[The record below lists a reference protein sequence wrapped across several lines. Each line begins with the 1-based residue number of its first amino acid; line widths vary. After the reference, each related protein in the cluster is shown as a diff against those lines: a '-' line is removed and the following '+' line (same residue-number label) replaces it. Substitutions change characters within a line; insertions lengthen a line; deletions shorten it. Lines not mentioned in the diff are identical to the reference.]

1 MTARRA
7 ARRAGP
13 GVWLAVGLLAFVGA
27 AVIVV
32 WRRARG
38 DVEERTIVRLEAE
51 RRDLDAQRVALERD
65 LQAAMSAGRIAP
77 LARRRL
83 GLRLP
88 SDSQLITLVRG
99 RVVDAPRDSVS
110 SDQP

>member
-1 MTARRA
+1 MTARRGG
-7 ARRAGP
+7 RRGGL
-13 GVWLAVGLLAFVGA
+13 GVWLAMGFLAFVAA

-38 DVEERTIVRLEAE
+38 DVEEQAIVQLEAE

-65 LQAAMSAGRIAP
+65 LRAAMSAGRIAP

-88 SDSQLITLVRG
+88 SDSQLITLARG
-99 RVVDAPRDSVS
+99 RVADAPRDAVP